1 MALHILIGHY
11 TVKIASSLHGK
22 EALEHQLN
30 SHYSLVDYRLP
41 AISLKYF
48 SDWVLVYIHT
58 SSISFYNVY
67 WSSNPTMKGNIEHQ
81 N

>member
-11 TVKIASSLHGK
+11 TVTIASSLHGK
-22 EALEHQLN
+22 EALEHHLN
-30 SHYSLVDYRLP
+30 SHYSSVDNCLP

-48 SDWVLVYIHT
+48 LIGYIHT